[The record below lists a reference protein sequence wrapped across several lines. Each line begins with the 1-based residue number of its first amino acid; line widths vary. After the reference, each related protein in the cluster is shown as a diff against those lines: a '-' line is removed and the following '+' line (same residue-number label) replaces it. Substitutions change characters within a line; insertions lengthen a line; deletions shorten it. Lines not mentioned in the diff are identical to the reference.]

1 MSGRSGQNGAARRD
15 RLRFTKGKRPDDV
28 VRIRLVSHPF
38 RVLVSAFYAGDGMNP
53 LLNPAVMVM
62 VSFLAAQSATASP
75 AIHRATGS
83 LWTASWQ
90 TIGVSL
96 AVVGIGIP
104 IAIAIDTTDYAPIT
118 QVMLFAPWWMLFIAV
133 TQWQHVRG
141 KKLEQPWGSPVFGVV
156 GTRLFLAAIV
166 AFMGL
171 LTALISVISLTP

>member
-1 MSGRSGQNGAARRD
+1 MTG
-15 RLRFTKGKRPDDV
+15 F
-28 VRIRLVSHPF
+28 VSRKANDPTTWFVSASFLIHF
-38 RVLVSAFYAGDGMNP
+38 GVLVSAFYAGDGMNP

-118 QVMLFAPWWMLFIAV
+118 RAMMFAPWWMLFMAV

-171 LTALISVISLTP
+171 LTALISVIWLTP

>member
-1 MSGRSGQNGAARRD
+1 MTAFIVRKAHD
-15 RLRFTKGKRPDDV
+15 PTVRF
-28 VRIRLVSHPF
+28 VSVSYLIHF
-38 RVLVSAFYAGDGMNP
+38 GVLLSAFYAMSPVKNP
-53 LLNPAVMVM
+53 LLNPGSMTMVM
-62 VSFLAAQSATASP
+62 LGAGYAATAGP

-118 QVMLFAPWWMLFIAV
+118 QVMLFAPWWMLFMTV

-156 GTRLFLAAIV
+156 GTRLGLAAVV